1 MNYRMV
7 CTTVGKMLIAEALLL
22 LLPLGVAFYYRESG
36 TPLAFLITAALL
48 LGLGLLMGV
57 KKPRHRRIYAREG
70 FVIVAVSWILISAFG
85 ALPFVFTGAI
95 PNPIDAFFETVSGFT
110 TTGASILT
118 EIESLPHSL
127 LFWRS
132 FTHWIGGMGIL
143 MFVLAFLPQHE
154 NQSAFI
160 MRAEVPGP
168 SKGKLVSKTMITA
181 RILYGIYFFLTVLE
195 IIFLWAGGM
204 PFFDSVTTSFA
215 TAGTGGF
222 SVRNAS
228 IGAYGS
234 LYAEV
239 VISIFMLAF
248 GVNFNLYF
256 LLLTRQFGR
265 VLKSEELHWYIG
277 TVVFSVVVITANIFP
292 IYGNVATA
300 LRYAGFQVSSIITTT
315 GFGTADYTHWPML
328 SQIVL
333 LALFCIGA
341 CAGSTGGGFKIERM
355 MVLCKAARSQIKRA
369 INGREVVAVKAD
381 GKTLDGKY
389 VQGVLAYL
397 GLYVIVVLVGLFLIS
412 FDQVDMPETIGAV
425 LTCFNNIGPAFGRLS
440 PSGNFSILSPF
451 SKLVLSFLMLAGRL
465 EIYPMLIVF
474 YYKTWKR
481 KN

>member
-22 LLPLGVAFYYRESG
+22 LLPLGVAFYYHESG
-36 TPLAFLITAALL
+36 TPLAFLITAVLL

-465 EIYPMLIVF
+465 EIYPMFIVF